1 MYMYIIDIFIY
12 KYAYIYIKFCVRFL
26 FHTSYFVLARV
37 LRARTRTTLRVAGL
51 GGVREVRLGQ
61 LVFCLLERRRA
72 KPERSP
78 SSSSDVQG
86 GAPLTAPRDDV
97 ACINS

>member
-1 MYMYIIDIFIY
+1 MFIY
-12 KYAYIYIKFCVRFL
+12 ICMHVYIKFCL
-26 FHTSYFVLARV
+26 CLPFHTSYFVLARV
-37 LRARTRTTLRVAGL
+37 LRLRTRTTVRVAELEGIK
-51 GGVREVRLGQ
+51 EISSGQ
-61 LVFCLLERRRA
+61 LMFCLLERRRA

>member
-1 MYMYIIDIFIY
+1 MYACVY
-12 KYAYIYIKFCVRFL
+12 KICL
-26 FHTSYFVLARV
+26 CLPFHTSYFVLARV

-51 GGVREVRLGQ
+51 GGAKGVRLGQ

>member
-1 MYMYIIDIFIY
+1 MKELSPSLDKHKHETQIGQEM
-12 KYAYIYIKFCVRFL
+12 
-26 FHTSYFVLARV
+26 
-37 LRARTRTTLRVAGL
+37 ARTRTTLRVAGL